1 MAQVDIA
8 EAVITLNAESFVKGL
23 QTADKQFQTSK
34 TGWQQVESVGKSFE
48 STGKK
53 LTLGL
58 TTPIVAL
65 GTKAVQTGAEFE
77 SAMSKVQ
84 ALSGATGDDL
94 GRLEAKA
101 RELGAATVFSAKEA
115 AEGLQYMAL
124 AGYSTEAMLESIEPV
139 LLLAAGA
146 ELDLGRTSDIVTD
159 AMTAMGLEAS
169 ETARFTDVLARTMT
183 SSNTDVSQ
191 LGEAFKYVAPLA
203 GSLGFSIEDLGLVLG
218 TMADNGIKGSQ
229 AGTVLRGTLTNLVNP
244 TDAMAQA
251 MEELGI
257 EITREDG
264 SMKSL
269 KEIMDVLRSSM
280 ANLTE
285 EEQEARLASILMAD
299 GTDIAAAA
307 MEGLTEEEIYFQ
319 SAMAAGEGIIAE
331 WSDEMRDVAVETAL
345 AQSEIEGFT
354 EEQALQN
361 IALQQGTLYLDGL
374 TEAEQAQAAATIFGK
389 QALAG
394 TLAVINTS
402 EEAWEGLAE
411 EINNAEGAT
420 QELYNV
426 QQDNLNGSL
435 AELNSAV
442 EEVFI
447 AFAEFLIPV
456 VRQVVEWLTELATK
470 IGKLDDD
477 QKQLIIRIAAVAA
490 AIGPVILAVGKVI
503 TTVTKVIAI
512 IQKVVAVIKIV
523 VAALNPWVLAIAA
536 VVAALVLLYNKCEWF
551 RDKVDAIWA
560 AIKKAFIDS
569 WDDLIDFFT
578 VRLPKIF
585 EDFVDFVKG
594 IGENIKQAGSDIA
607 EMWNTQMQKIGDAIT
622 AMIEWF
628 KDLPGNIMDAI
639 GRLIDDVV
647 VWAQNVY
654 DTFTKWIGD
663 TVDAVIKF
671 FVELPGNIINAI
683 STIFMKIEE
692 WGLKLLETFTEWVTR
707 TIDTVIEFF
716 SELPY
721 LVGYAIGFV
730 IGTVIAWGKD
740 LYETFIEWVDN
751 TIKAVVYLFTEL
763 PGKIWNAIVDTFNK
777 VADWGSRTWQTFED
791 WVWKIREDVTT
802 WFSELPGRIW
812 NAIVDTFNKVADW
825 GSRVWNDFKEWST
838 NIIDIVWTTMKALP
852 GRMWDA
858 IVGAFNTVA
867 EWGSGVWT
875 EFKEW
880 AIDIVKTFYNYVS
893 ALPGELWNAIV
904 GAFKEIQKW
913 GNRLYNEGVA
923 AAVQLY
929 NAVVETAM
937 EIPGQMYNIG
947 INIVNGVWN
956 GIVAAKD
963 RFVDNVSNFFGGI
976 VDGAKR
982 GLGISSPA
990 KKMFPVGEESVNG
1003 AIVGLEKREDALIN
1017 KAASLGDDIIDAMSG
1032 TVDVKYRDSGSTKIL
1047 DTMSRAIETTLSS
1060 INVGLNT
1067 TDNSGVSLSTA
1078 QANNPNSTVVTIENI
1093 YVRNDEDLRV
1103 LSNGLYNTNQT
1114 TLRALGMI

>member
-8 EAVITLNAESFVKGL
+8 EAVITLNAASFVKGL
-23 QTADKQFQTSK
+23 QDADKQFQTSK
-34 TGWQQVESVGKSFE
+34 SGWQKVESVGKSFE
-48 STGKK
+48 SVGKS

-84 ALSGATGDDL
+84 ALSGATGEDFT
-94 GRLEAKA
+94 RLEAKA
-101 RELGAATVFSAKEA
+101 RELGASTVFSATEA

-124 AGYSTEAMLESIEPV
+124 AGYSTEAMLDSLEPV

-146 ELDLGRTSDIVTD
+146 EMDLGRTSDIVTD
-159 AMTAMGLEAS
+159 AMTALGLEAS
-169 ETARFTDVLARTMT
+169 ETTRFTDVLAKTMT

-251 MEELGI
+251 MQELGI
-257 EITREDG
+257 EITNDDG

-319 SAMAAGEGIIAE
+319 SAMVAGEGIIAD
-331 WSDEMRDVAVETAL
+331 WSDEMRNVAIETAI

-361 IALQQGTLYLDGL
+361 IALEQGTLYLDGL

-411 EINNAEGAT
+411 EINGAEGAT
-420 QELYNV
+420 RELYDV

-435 AELNSAV
+435 AELNSAI

-490 AIGPVILAVGKVI
+490 AIGPVLLAVGKII
-503 TTVTKVIAI
+503 TIITKVVSAIKTVIAI
-512 IQKVVAVIKIV
+512 IKVV

-551 RDKVDAIWA
+551 RDKVDAIWEA
-560 AIKKAFIDS
+560 VKTAFVDS
-569 WDDLIDFFT
+569 WNDMIDFFT

-585 EDFVDFVKG
+585 TDFVDFVKG
-594 IGENIKQAGSDIA
+594 IGDNIKQAGTDMA
-607 EMWNTQMQKIGDAIT
+607 EKWNEQIEKIGDAIT
-622 AMIEWF
+622 AMLEWF
-628 KDLPGNIMDAI
+628 RALPGNIMDAI
-639 GRLIDDVV
+639 RRFIDDVTE
-647 VWAQNVY
+647 WAQNVY

-663 TVDAVIKF
+663 TVDTVLKF
-671 FVELPGNIINAI
+671 FTEMPGNIIRAI
-683 STIFMKIEE
+683 SEIFSKIEE
-692 WGLKLLETFTEWVTR
+692 WGLNVFNTFTEWVSK
-707 TIDTVIEFF
+707 TIDNIIELFTN
-716 SELPY
+716 LPY

-740 LYETFIEWVDN
+740 LLATFVEWVDN
-751 TIKAVVYLFTEL
+751 TITAVIKLFTEL
-763 PGKIWNAIVDTFNK
+763 PGKIWNAITDTFQK
-777 VADWGSRTWQTFED
+777 VADWGSRTWTAFEE

-812 NAIVDTFNKVADW
+812 DAIVDTFNKVADW
-825 GSRVWNDFKEWST
+825 GSRVWNDFKEWSS
-838 NIIDIVWTTMKALP
+838 NIIDIVWTTLKELP
-852 GRMWDA
+852 GKMWDA
-858 IVGAFNTVA
+858 IVGAFATVA
-867 EWGSGVWT
+867 EWGSGIWT

-880 AIDIVKTFYNYVS
+880 GIDIVKTFYNYVS
-893 ALPGELWNAIV
+893 ALPGELWEGIK
-904 GAFKEIQKW
+904 GAFAEVQKW

-929 NAVVETAM
+929 NAVIETVM
-937 EIPGQMYNIG
+937 EIPDQMYNIG
-947 INIVNGVWN
+947 INIVYGVWN
-956 GIVAAKD
+956 GILSAKD
-963 RFVDNVSNFFGGI
+963 AFINDVSNFF
-976 VDGAKR
+976 R
-982 GLGISSPA
+982 
-990 KKMFPVGEESVNG
+990 
-1003 AIVGLEKREDALIN
+1003 RHC
-1017 KAASLGDDIIDAMSG
+1017 
-1032 TVDVKYRDSGSTKIL
+1032 R
-1047 DTMSRAIETTLSS
+1047 RC
-1060 INVGLNT
+1060 
-1067 TDNSGVSLSTA
+1067 
-1078 QANNPNSTVVTIENI
+1078 
-1093 YVRNDEDLRV
+1093 
-1103 LSNGLYNTNQT
+1103 QT
-1114 TLRALGMI
+1114 RPWNFFTS